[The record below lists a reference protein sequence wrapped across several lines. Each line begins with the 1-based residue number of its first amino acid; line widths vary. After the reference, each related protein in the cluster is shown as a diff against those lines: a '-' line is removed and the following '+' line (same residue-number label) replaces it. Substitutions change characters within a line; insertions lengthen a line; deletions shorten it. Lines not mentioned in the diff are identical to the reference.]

1 MIPSLD
7 HNPSVLRPVADAR
20 MIRSQVRAELA
31 GEDARVEMCIIDDR
45 KTLMHPH
52 VHSLNGQRSG
62 VQGTVVQ
69 RGMVE
74 SIPAPTSRTPTA
86 HLSLRLPPNREL
98 PRGDLSQTASL
109 GQSILPS
116 AEHEESSFI
125 RASASK
131 EVASPP
137 SRTPSRQSGP
147 TCDLREIPYQ
157 AIKLHNK
164 RLPRLLSA
172 GTHSVHP
179 HLSVLLDILGV
190 RMRVSAL

>member
-7 HNPSVLRPVADAR
+7 HNPSALKPVADAR
-20 MIRSQVRAELA
+20 MISSQVRAELA
-31 GEDARVEMCIIDDR
+31 GEDARVEMSIIDDR
-45 KTLMHPH
+45 KTSMHPH
-52 VHSLNGQRSG
+52 VHSM
-62 VQGTVVQ
+62 
-69 RGMVE
+69 GMVE
-74 SIPAPTSRTPTA
+74 SIPAPTSRTPAA
-86 HLSLRLPPNREL
+86 HLSLHLPPNREL

-109 GQSILPS
+109 GQSIPTS
-116 AEHEESSFI
+116 AEHEESSII
-125 RASASK
+125 RASK

-137 SRTPSRQSGP
+137 SRTPSRQSG
-147 TCDLREIPYQ
+147 TTGDLRETPYQ
-157 AIKLHNK
+157 AIKIHNK